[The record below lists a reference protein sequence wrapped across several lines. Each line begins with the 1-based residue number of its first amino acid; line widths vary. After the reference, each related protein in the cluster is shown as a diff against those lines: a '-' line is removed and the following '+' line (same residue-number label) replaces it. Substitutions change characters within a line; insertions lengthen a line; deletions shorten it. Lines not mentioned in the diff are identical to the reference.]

1 MRSLVVVTCFF
12 LMAIVAFGQTGV
24 GTITGTVQDPAGA
37 VVAGADVVAKNTDTG
52 IQYKGASTAT
62 GNYTIAQLPPGPYQI
77 NVTVQVAQVLRLDV
91 ALEVGGS
98 TETVTV
104 RADAT
109 MLRTESGDLAQNITV
124 EALDDLP
131 ILRIG
136 NSKAGSSGIRNPYGL
151 ALLVPGTNYSANF
164 TMVVNGAPSNTAG
177 YRIEGQDMTNHF
189 VSFALQEMQPSAD
202 AIQEVAVQTSNY
214 SPEFGTAGG
223 GLFNI
228 SMKSGTNQFHG
239 SGYDYLVN
247 EFLNAGY
254 PFSNDG
260 KGNKVRPRNR
270 RNDYGGTLGG
280 PVWIPKLYNGKDK
293 TFFFF
298 NWEEFLETS

>member
-1 MRSLVVVTCFF
+1 
-12 LMAIVAFGQTGV
+12 
-24 GTITGTVQDPAGA
+24 
-37 VVAGADVVAKNTDTG
+37 
-52 IQYKGASTAT
+52 
-62 GNYTIAQLPPGPYQI
+62 
-77 NVTVQVAQVLRLDV
+77 
-91 ALEVGGS
+91 
-98 TETVTV
+98 
-104 RADAT
+104 

-131 ILRIG
+131 ILGIG
-136 NSKAGSSGIRNPYGL
+136 NANAGSSGIRNPYGL

-202 AIQEVAVQTSNY
+202 AIQEVAVQSSNY

-228 SMKSGTNQFHG
+228 TMKSGTNQFHG
-239 SGYDYLVN
+239 SGYDYFVN
-247 EFLNAGY
+247 EALNAGY
-254 PFSNDG
+254 PFSNNG
-260 KGNKVRPRNR
+260 SGNKVRPRNR

-280 PVWIPKLYNGKDK
+280 PVWIPKLYNGHDK

-298 NWEEFLETS
+298 NWEEFLETSTLPFSLTVPTAAYRQGDFSAISINGGAGFNTALGVPTAPLPSTDPLGRSIFQHHLRSLVGTARTKWRTGARSLPEQHHSTNHD

>member
-1 MRSLVVVTCFF
+1 MRSLVVTICFF
-12 LMAIVAFGQTGV
+12 LMAIVAFGQSGV

-77 NVTVQVAQVLRLDV
+77 NVMVPGFRTYTRSGVTVQVAQVLRLDV
-91 ALEVGGS
+91 ALEVGAS

-131 ILRIG
+131 ILGIG
-136 NSKAGSSGIRNPYGL
+136 NANAGSSGIRNPYGL

-202 AIQEVAVQTSNY
+202 AIQEVAVQTRNY

-223 GLFNI
+223 GQEPI
-228 SMKSGTNQFHG
+228 SSMAQVMT
-239 SGYDYLVN
+239 
-247 EFLNAGY
+247 
-254 PFSNDG
+254 
-260 KGNKVRPRNR
+260 
-270 RNDYGGTLGG
+270 
-280 PVWIPKLYNGKDK
+280 
-293 TFFFF
+293 
-298 NWEEFLETS
+298 TSSTKP